1 MKFSL
6 WLIFL
11 CMIEAAFGQAAYT
24 GYFIAANGGSDSNP
38 GTISQPFATFA
49 HAQSVMEGSS
59 TKTLYIRAGTYSNTA
74 IYLTSADNNETWSY
88 YPPDGYDTAILDG
101 GSSSSTTGG
110 NPITIDGA
118 SNFTF
123 NGFTIHNVQ
132 RYGIAIHGGAFEDST
147 YFPNTVPNVT
157 GDVIENNII
166 NTSYPPAYFES
177 VPFGGILQMGQVS
190 NTAITNNVIENVY
203 ASCISAASYG
213 NNPSP
218 NSGNT
223 YPGLVITGNVCLNS
237 NISAGDSGGIYL
249 LDRMG
254 LTIGA
259 IIENNF
265 IRDYQNGA
273 RWNSRAPRRD
283 VAIYLDQGVNGATVS
298 GNVIG

>member
-24 GYFIAANGGSDSNP
+24 GYFIAANGGSDSSP

-49 HAQSVMEGSS
+49 HAQSVMDRSS

-123 NGFTIHNVQ
+123 NGFTVQ
-132 RYGIAIHGGAFEDST
+132 NFQQYGIAIHGGPLEYGT

-157 GDVIENNII
+157 GVVIKNNII
-166 NTSYPPAYFES
+166 NTGYPPVYFNS
-177 VPFGGILQMGQVS
+177 VPFGGITQIGQVS
-190 NTAITNNVIENVY
+190 NSTIANNVIENVY
-203 ASCISAASYG
+203 ASCISAASYTT
-213 NNPSP
+213 NPSP
-218 NSGNT
+218 NISNT
-223 YPGLVITGNVCLNS
+223 FPGLVITGNVCLNS
-237 NISAGDSGGIYL
+237 NISKRFGWYL
-249 LDRMG
+249 
-254 LTIGA
+254 
-259 IIENNF
+259 
-265 IRDYQNGA
+265 
-273 RWNSRAPRRD
+273 SP
-283 VAIYLDQGVNGATVS
+283 
-298 GNVIG
+298 